1 MHLGDSTWLHQVRR
15 QLEGRPYTDRE
26 SIGAILVAQGDTAGA
41 LSELERAFE
50 DRSAN
55 LLSMRSD
62 PLLAPLRSSPR
73 FGALVARMGL
83 PPHGPPAEGAKQ

>member
-1 MHLGDSTWLHQVRR
+1 LHLGDSTRLQRVRR
-15 QLEGRPYTDRE
+15 QLEARPYTDRE
-26 SIGAILVAQGDTAGA
+26 SIAAILVAQGDTAGA

-62 PLLAPLRSSPR
+62 PLLAPLRSAPR
-73 FGALVARMGL
+73 FKALVARMGL
-83 PPHGPPAEGAKQ
+83 PPHGPPAGAAKP